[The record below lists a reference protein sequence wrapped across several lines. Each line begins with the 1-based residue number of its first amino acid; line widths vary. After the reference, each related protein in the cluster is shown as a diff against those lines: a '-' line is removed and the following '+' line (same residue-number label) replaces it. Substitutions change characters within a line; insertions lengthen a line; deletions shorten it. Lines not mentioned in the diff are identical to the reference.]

1 MNDPVQSG
9 LQELGQQAD
18 GHELLARLDELE
30 TQNEELRQAQRELEK
45 SRKTYVDLYDFA
57 PVGYVSLDKDG
68 TIVFANLA
76 ASDMLRL
83 SREELTGRGFSQ
95 FVHPAD
101 QGHYFGLVND
111 AADTEGGKHAAE
123 IRLLAGKTGTFHA
136 RVELRGSTDV
146 SGGLTGL
153 RIAFVDISEQKN
165 GEERLKRYAEKL
177 ERSNQELQDF
187 AFIAS
192 HDLSEPLRKI
202 QAFGDRLQRKFAPT
216 LGGEG
221 LEYVERM
228 RGATK
233 RLQDMIGGLL
243 EYSRVVTAGTG
254 FVPVD
259 LDQLVRDVL
268 SDLEWQVEKNG
279 ATITLDRLPTL
290 EADPH
295 QIRRLF
301 QNLISNALKFHGKD
315 PSMIKIFSRPHGD
328 RDNEVEYLQ
337 IIVEDNGIGFEE
349 IHAERIFSLFERLHS
364 RRAYEGTGMGLAI
377 CRRIVERHGG
387 FVTANGVPGKGATFI
402 ITLPVKSPCMGE
414 SE

>member
-1 MNDPVQSG
+1 MNNPVQSG
-9 LQELGQQAD
+9 LRELRQQAE
-18 GHELLARLDELE
+18 GHELPARIDELE

-45 SRKTYVDLYDFA
+45 SRKTYVDLFEFA
-57 PVGYVSLDKDG
+57 PVGYVSLDKEG
-68 TIVFANLA
+68 AIVVANLA
-76 ASDMLRL
+76 ASEMLHL
-83 SREELTGRGFSQ
+83 SREELAGQGFSR

-101 QGHYFGLVND
+101 REHYFGLVND
-111 AADTEGGKHAAE
+111 AAGTEGGRHTAE
-123 IRLLAGKTGTFHA
+123 IRLLAGKAGTFHA
-136 RVELRGSTDV
+136 RVELRGSTDD
-146 SGGLTGL
+146 SDGPTGL

-202 QAFGDRLQRKFAPT
+202 QAFGERLQTKCAPT

-221 LEYVERM
+221 LDYVDRI

-233 RLQDMIGGLL
+233 RLQDMIRGLL

-268 SDLEWQVEKNG
+268 SDLEWQVEENG
-279 ATITLDRLPTL
+279 ATITLDKLPTL

-301 QNLISNALKFHGKD
+301 QNIISNALKFHGKD
-315 PSMIKIFSRPHGD
+315 PGRIRIFSRPHGD
-328 RDNEVEYLQ
+328 RENEVEYLQ
-337 IIVEDNGIGFEE
+337 IIIEDNGIGFED

-387 FVTANGVPGKGATFI
+387 FLTAKGVPGKGATFI
-402 ITLPVKSPCMGE
+402 ITLPVKSRCMGE
-414 SE
+414 SG